1 MSNWNKK
8 FIEIADV
15 LSGWSKDKNTGVG
28 AVIADD
34 QHRVISVGYNGFPRG
49 TNDDVPE
56 RHERPAKYLWT
67 EHAERN
73 AIYSAASH
81 GSRTSGC
88 TIYLRWY
95 PCCDCARA
103 IIQSG
108 IKKVVC
114 DMPDFHDERWG
125 EKFKVSDQLFKEC
138 GVEVEYLPQETY
150 NPIIY
155 NIHDKVS
162 HETSVGPSI
171 VIGLMEN
178 KILIE
183 GSFSDAHLIGRTKW
197 VSYDEVKK
205 YTK

>member
-1 MSNWNKK
+1 MSDWNKK
-8 FIEIADV
+8 FIEIADI
-15 LSGWSKDKNTGVG
+15 LSGWSKDKSRGVG

-34 QHRVISVGYNGFPRG
+34 NQRVIAVGYNGFPRG
-49 TNDDVPE
+49 ANDDLPE

-114 DMPDFHDERWG
+114 DKPDFNDERWG
-125 EKFKVSDQLFKEC
+125 DKFLVSHQMFLEC
-138 GVEVEYLPQETY
+138 GVEVEYLKDIKPAMPY
-150 NPIIY
+150 KLG
-155 NIHDKVS
+155 DKVLYPA
-162 HETSVGPSI
+162 VDQCPFI
-171 VIGLMEN
+171 VKGIQEDKL
-178 KILIE
+178 LIE
-183 GSFSDAHLIGRTKW
+183 GDFSGAYNIIQSDWIPITDLKP
-197 VSYDEVKK
+197 YKK
-205 YTK
+205 